1 VQIVARIKVGAR
13 PVHIYSI
20 NQTSSIWSHSDAE
33 GSFYVI
39 PVNNSQ
45 NLTATAIVPVSF
57 SMRPNLGCIAPYL
70 MATSVTSSHCLGTD
84 GLAFSGRINGLC
96 QLPNHSQYTII
107 DKIVRN
113 VVGLSAELHQCP
125 GSRKTGCKRRLL
137 SSQLRCAS
145 PGYFP
150 LQQVTQTALCH
161 VENNFGNCKTPCRH
175 EECR

>member
-70 MATSVTSSHCLGTD
+70 
-84 GLAFSGRINGLC
+84 LAFSGRINGLC